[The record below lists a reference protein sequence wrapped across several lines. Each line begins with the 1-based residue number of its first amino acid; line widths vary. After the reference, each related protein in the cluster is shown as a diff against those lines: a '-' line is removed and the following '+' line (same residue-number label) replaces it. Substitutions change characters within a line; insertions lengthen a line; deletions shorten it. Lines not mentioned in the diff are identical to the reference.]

1 MLKSSKITLGDIA
14 DVVTGFYTGD
24 NLRFIKAADK
34 SVKGS
39 KKYEIASPSEIFECD
54 SLAGISGVNK
64 GFIPYIKSASKQ
76 RYIREK
82 DEWFVRWDEETIKY
96 YNNNKKSRFK
106 TLVSI
111 LKQV

>member
-1 MLKSSKITLGDIA
+1 MKQLVRLKL
-14 DVVTGFYTGD
+14 
-24 NLRFIKAADK
+24 
-34 SVKGS
+34 
-39 KKYEIASPSEIFECD
+39 FECD

-111 LKQV
+111 LKQVQEIPWLNRALFEPF